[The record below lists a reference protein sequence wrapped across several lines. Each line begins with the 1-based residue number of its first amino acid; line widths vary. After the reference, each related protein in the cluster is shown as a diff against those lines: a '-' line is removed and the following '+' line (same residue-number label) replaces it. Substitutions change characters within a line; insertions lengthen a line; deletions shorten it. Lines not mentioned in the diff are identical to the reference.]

1 LKNEAAPLAQRHDFF
16 HEDIFF
22 WLSH

>member
-1 LKNEAAPLAQRHDFF
+1 LKNEAAPLAQRRDFF

-22 WLSH
+22 WLGH